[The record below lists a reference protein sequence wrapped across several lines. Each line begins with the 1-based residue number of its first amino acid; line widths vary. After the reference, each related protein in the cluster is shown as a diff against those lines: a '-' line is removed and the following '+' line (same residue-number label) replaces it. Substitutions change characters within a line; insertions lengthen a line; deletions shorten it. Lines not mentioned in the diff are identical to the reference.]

1 MKLGRPTSC
10 LAAIAAVLLVSG
22 DGSCC
27 LPVSLPLLFVFR
39 SYTLAAFQP
48 PKPTA
53 NPVTHG
59 RIAPVISAGFD
70 SGGPIDVKLTV
81 YILSAQRSTID
92 ATTHVRHMRYARSL
106 DNRDVFQY
114 KIWQKQRQ
122 PVCVSLPLQS
132 QLCPVVLCRINAEF
146 LC

>member
-81 YILSAQRSTID
+81 YSVSTAVD
-92 ATTHVRHMRYARSL
+92 DRRYNTCTPHAIRT
-106 DNRDVFQY
+106 FA
-114 KIWQKQRQ
+114 RQ
-122 PVCVSLPLQS
+122 PRCFSIQNMAETTPTCVCKPTSSIATLSRGFMPNK
-132 QLCPVVLCRINAEF
+132 R
-146 LC
+146 